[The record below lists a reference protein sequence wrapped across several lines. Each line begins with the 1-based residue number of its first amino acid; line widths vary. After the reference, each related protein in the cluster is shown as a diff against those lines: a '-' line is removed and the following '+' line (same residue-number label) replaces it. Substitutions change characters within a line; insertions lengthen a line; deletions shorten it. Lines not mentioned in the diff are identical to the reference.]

1 MLVCPY
7 LTFPHN
13 FFFHFSQTCV
23 STRNFLAALPVL
35 SYPITNFDTSISPE
49 LHYSDNLSYHYTGG
63 IALAAL
69 KRWAEAEEYF
79 EICVTSPGT
88 YPAALQLEALKKLRL
103 VQLISGGKVRF

>member
-1 MLVCPY
+1 M
-7 LTFPHN
+7 
-13 FFFHFSQTCV
+13 

-35 SYPITNFDTSISPE
+35 SCPITNFDTSISPE

-88 YPAALQLEALKKLRL
+88 YPAALQMEALKKLRL
-103 VQLISGGKVRF
+103 VQLISTGKVYS